1 MTHHGQNFKLAQR
14 KIWIQIT
21 WRREPRNHSQN
32 CNSIFVHNISLPQVV
47 IFDNSR
53 WTVQQI
59 KIYISIQPTGSGRCR
74 RETYKMLPE
83 KTFAP
88 WQSKHMKDDKKRSQ
102 FQARDS
108 IDPMRRLPSKSLNS
122 NIEAAWRV
130 RDRERTGEWWEAAV
144 CLCRGDVDWHSDPRH
159 GGGAGGDTIKC
170 IKVAAVSKRHV
181 TPQAPTTSHHRLE

>member
-1 MTHHGQNFKLAQR
+1 MNTNHMKTGASKSSTKLQFHICAY
-14 KIWIQIT
+14 
-21 WRREPRNHSQN
+21 
-32 CNSIFVHNISLPQVV
+32 IFCHKYSYFWQFIVDCSANQDLHVH
-47 IFDNSR
+47 
-53 WTVQQI
+53 
-59 KIYISIQPTGSGRCR
+59 TGSGRCR

-88 WQSKHMKDDKKRSQ
+88 WQSKHMKDDKTRSQ
-102 FQARDS
+102 FQERDS

-122 NIEAAWRV
+122 NIEGAAWRV

-159 GGGAGGDTIKC
+159 GGGAGGGDTIKC